1 MLDVDPVYIAQTLI
15 IATVLYLACRQ
26 ANRML
31 RIQVIAWAL
40 GVTAIALQYGVGNQ
54 LNFYSNDQQYYNGIL
69 EILKSWNWPSNE
81 PVTLA
86 WWFDYSKFPY
96 PLAAVPLSI
105 AGINPE
111 LAMKT
116 VSLICLLA
124 LSNEVLRR
132 YGSMSLRDQA
142 IAVYLTGCGLI
153 GTFFSLIALRE
164 TMMMYFVYR
173 YATDRSIVLRITSI
187 SIVFLLR
194 AHLAAALIV
203 AELAL
208 AVWNWLT
215 KRRKLGFA
223 ELPLLLVGG
232 VTLGYTM
239 FTWQFSTSQGVSSLR
254 NIQTPFNGTLGISGT
269 IQIASNFAGLQF
281 LTAHEAFV
289 RLSISEL
296 LWLRLIFSDTLI
308 VPLSFSVVCV
318 LAAHRLSNR
327 HKFTVLTFAI
337 YVSIVTNTDFN
348 SFRQNIPLMPL
359 MGMVI
364 LDFLKD
370 RKLQKSSAPEDVSR
384 ASDSSRRAV
393 RHSVSNVAN

>member
-1 MLDVDPVYIAQTLI
+1 
-15 IATVLYLACRQ
+15 
-26 ANRML
+26 ML
-31 RIQVIAWAL
+31 RIQVIAWAV
-40 GVTAIALQYGVGNQ
+40 GVTAIAFQYGLGNQ
-54 LNFYSNDQQYYNGIL
+54 LNFYSNDQLYYNGIL
-69 EILKSWNWPSNE
+69 QILKSWNWPSNE

-86 WWFDYSKFPY
+86 WWLDLSKFPY
-96 PLAAVPLSI
+96 PLAAVPFSI

-124 LSNEVLRR
+124 LSREVLGR
-132 YGSMSLRDQA
+132 YGSMNLREQA
-142 IAVYLTGCGLI
+142 IAVYVTGCGLI

-173 YATDRSIVLRITSI
+173 YATDKSIVMRLVSI

-203 AELAL
+203 AEIALAL
-208 AVWNWLT
+208 WNWLT
-215 KRRKLGFA
+215 ARRRLGFV

-239 FTWQFSTSQGVSSLR
+239 FTWQFSNSQGVSSIR
-254 NIQTPFNGTLGISGT
+254 NIQTPFNGTLGITGT

-308 VPLSFSVVCV
+308 VPLGFSIVCV
-318 LAAHRLSNR
+318 LAAHRLSER
-327 HKFTVLTFAI
+327 HKFTLLAFTI

-364 LDFLKD
+364 LDFLHD
-370 RKLQKSSAPEDVSR
+370 RKTQKRTSVES
-384 ASDSSRRAV
+384 SSRILEQSGAASGGVIRSGV
-393 RHSVSNVAN
+393 R